1 MIFIAYKY
9 FMNVLIL
16 TPDRVGSTL
25 LQRLITV
32 YMLGNNFD
40 QPVINLHELTNGIMR
55 YYSPLFKCEVLGKPN
70 LWGYHQ
76 SLDQV
81 TDMLSSV
88 KHYKTARL
96 AHYHIKSR
104 GDSMAQQVPFYQYLN
119 DNFFI
124 ISARRQNLLEHA
136 LSWCIKVHSKKLN
149 VYSHAEKV
157 DTFYDLYK
165 NPIAV
170 QAEGLITYLNA
181 YRKYLAWVDNHFSV
195 GSYFNYEK
203 DLPQIEK
210 YILDLP
216 IFNNSP
222 RLGWKETFG
231 QDFATWNRCHYLL
244 SDLSGISQQLDY
256 AAPLSL
262 DYNAAKSMSKYQL
275 QPVDK
280 TQVTSSLNAVDQKY
294 LIDHGEKYTAT
305 YKSLEQLVEDKIL
318 VSSVPIKLQT
328 MTEKQLIIKN
338 FSECV
343 DWYNDWSLRN
353 GLGETYTHEH
363 LSVSMQKELMNWH
376 ANSII
381 ASPAHAP
388 AIEQ

>member
-1 MIFIAYKY
+1 
-9 FMNVLIL
+9 
-16 TPDRVGSTL
+16 
-25 LQRLITV
+25 
-32 YMLGNNFD
+32 
-40 QPVINLHELTNGIMR
+40 
-55 YYSPLFKCEVLGKPN
+55 
-70 LWGYHQ
+70 
-76 SLDQV
+76 
-81 TDMLSSV
+81 
-88 KHYKTARL
+88 
-96 AHYHIKSR
+96 
-104 GDSMAQQVPFYQYLN
+104 
-119 DNFFI
+119 
-124 ISARRQNLLEHA
+124 
-136 LSWCIKVHSKKLN
+136 
-149 VYSHAEKV
+149 
-157 DTFYDLYK
+157 LYK

>member
-1 MIFIAYKY
+1 
-9 FMNVLIL
+9 
-16 TPDRVGSTL
+16 
-25 LQRLITV
+25 
-32 YMLGNNFD
+32 
-40 QPVINLHELTNGIMR
+40 
-55 YYSPLFKCEVLGKPN
+55 
-70 LWGYHQ
+70 
-76 SLDQV
+76 
-81 TDMLSSV
+81 
-88 KHYKTARL
+88 
-96 AHYHIKSR
+96 
-104 GDSMAQQVPFYQYLN
+104 MAQQVPFYQYLN

-136 LSWCIKVHSKKLN
+136 LSWCIQVHSKKLN
-149 VYSHAEKV
+149 VYSHAEKI

-165 NPIAV
+165 NPITV

-262 DYNAAKSMSKYQL
+262 DHNAAKSMSKYQL
-275 QPVDK
+275 QPVEK

-294 LIDHGEKYTAT
+294 LIDHGEKYAAT

-318 VSSVPIKLQT
+318 VNSVPIKLQT
-328 MTEKQLIIKN
+328 MTEKRLIIKN

-343 DWYNDWSLRN
+343 NWYNEWSLHN

-376 ANSII
+376 ADSII
-381 ASPAHAP
+381 SAPVHAL